1 VLRSLNSL
9 LGSAILAKDGELG
22 KVRDFLFDDR
32 AWTIRYLVVETG
44 SWLSSRQVLLSPAS
58 AGSPDWEKLV
68 IPVDLTMDQVRQSPD
83 IGSDKPVSRQEEMA
97 MSQYYGWPA
106 YWSVEP
112 PLMPVGV
119 PVKVNAVELD
129 GDRHLRSAREVISY
143 VANAADGEI
152 GSIDD
157 LIVEDVDW
165 FIRYVVVKTGSWFS
179 DQKLLLSAQS
189 VGSISWANRQVD
201 FVHARGQM

>member
-1 VLRSLNSL
+1 M
-9 LGSAILAKDGELG
+9 
-22 KVRDFLFDDR
+22 
-32 AWTIRYLVVETG
+32 
-44 SWLSSRQVLLSPAS
+44 
-58 AGSPDWEKLV
+58 

>member
-1 VLRSLNSL
+1 MLRSLNNL
-9 LGSAILAKDGELG
+9 LGSVILAKDGELG
-22 KVRDFLFDDR
+22 KVHDFLFDDR
-32 AWTIRYLVVETG
+32 AWTVRYLVVETG
-44 SWLSSRQVLLSPAS
+44 SWLSSRQVLVSPAS
-58 AGSPDWEKLV
+58 AGPPDWEKLV

-119 PVKVNAVELD
+119 PVKVNAVELE

-152 GSIDD
+152 GSVDD
-157 LIVEDVDW
+157 LILEDADW